1 MPSRVDEALVTIMS
15 YIKNVEN
22 PDLLALKNI
31 LRQGDSQRMIQE
43 MRRKLMHLHQM
54 TNETETCTRYIDAH
68 PDLTNHPGVLVPFS
82 LLYLHIFL
90 LGILGNSAVL
100 YLTMKHRQLQTVQ
113 NIFILNLCASNVLMC
128 LTSLPVTFITNVYK
142 QWFFSSPVCKLIP
155 LVQGASVFVSTFS
168 LSAIALDRYNLVV
181 RPHKH
186 TLSSRSAMMIALLIW
201 VISVVVCMP
210 YGWYMDVEKISGLC
224 GEYCSEHWPLAE
236 VRKGY
241 SFLVL
246 ITQFLFPFA
255 TMAFCYYNI
264 FARLRQRAENKLK
277 KLSER
282 SQLLESTS
290 CGNGSRII
298 AMNPETSS
306 INSGG
311 QESRQR
317 LAVLASQRRTT
328 TILASMVLLFGFTW
342 LPQNAYSLII
352 EYNELYFSSS
362 DYGDH
367 TYVVSMTAHLI
378 SMLTN
383 VTNPFLYA
391 WLNPMFREILIKT
404 LKIGGDKSAKPETK
418 QPNTSFIRMP
428 NPPEAEASYL

>member
-1 MPSRVDEALVTIMS
+1 M
-15 YIKNVEN
+15 
-22 PDLLALKNI
+22 
-31 LRQGDSQRMIQE
+31 LRQSDGTRMLQE
-43 MRRKLMHLHQM
+43 MRRKLIQLHSSQMINETEETCDRYIDKHPDM
-54 TNETETCTRYIDAH
+54 TNEPT
-68 PDLTNHPGVLVPFS
+68 VLVTFS

-128 LTSLPVTFITNVYK
+128 LTSLPITFITNVYK

-155 LVQGASVFVSTFS
+155 LVQGASIFVSTFS

-181 RPHKH
+181 RPHKQK
-186 TLSSRSAMMIALLIW
+186 LSSRSAMMIALLIW

-210 YGWYMDVEKISGLC
+210 YGWYMDVEKLNGLC

-241 SFLVL
+241 TFLVL

-264 FARLRQRAENKLK
+264 FSRLRQRVETKLK

-282 SQLLESTS
+282 SQLLENSTT
-290 CGNGSRII
+290 CGTTNHIV
-298 AMNPETSS
+298 S
-306 INSGG
+306 INAEAVQNGL
-311 QESRQR
+311 ENKQR
-317 LAVLASQRRTT
+317 LAVLAQQRRTT
-328 TILASMVLLFGFTW
+328 TILSCMVLLFAFTW
-342 LPQNAYSLII
+342 LPHNVVTLMI
-352 EYNELYFSSS
+352 EYDGFFFHS
-362 DYGDH
+362 DETSATSTDH
-367 TYVVSMTAHLI
+367 TYIVSMTAHLI

-391 WLNPMFREILIKT
+391 WLNPMFKEMLIKT
-404 LKIGGDKSAKPETK
+404 LRGGSKSPKPADIK
-418 QPNTSFIRMP
+418 QTSFIRMP
-428 NPPEAEASYL
+428 NSGAPSQSSYL